1 MVRKAM
7 ADPMVMIASDGRMGN
22 GQGHP
27 RSAGT
32 YAHLL
37 GVYVREQKVLPL
49 MEAIR
54 RSSLA
59 PAQRLEAFTPQM
71 KHKGRLQVGADADI
85 DVFDPA
91 TVIDK
96 AAYQQP
102 AQYSEGFRYVLVGGT
117 PVVRNGKLDESLL
130 PRQPIRSR

>member
-1 MVRKAM
+1 MVRKVM
-7 ADPMVMIASDGRMGN
+7 ADPMVMIASDGLLSN

-27 RSAGT
+27 RSAGA
-32 YAHLL
+32 YARVL
-37 GVYVREQKVLPL
+37 GVYVREQKVLTL

-54 RSSLA
+54 RASLA

-85 DVFDPA
+85 DIFDPA

-96 AAYQQP
+96 ATFQKP
-102 AQYSEGFRYVLVGGT
+102 DQYSEGFRYVLVGGVL
-117 PVVRNGKLDESLL
+117 VVRDGKIDESTL
-130 PRQPIRSR
+130 PGQPIRSH